1 MAEEVD
7 WVVSEGSRSEPR
19 RRPEEMERERR
30 PSERVCR
37 LLLVSGRRWASA
49 EAKGLAARS

>member
-1 MAEEVD
+1 M
-7 WVVSEGSRSEPR
+7 VSEGSRSEPR